1 MILANFLQKQDFLV
15 LHMFRMDLTGE
26 LTLSCNPSYCT
37 WEARTVGWHGMKSNG
52 LYIPPRGKDYL
63 AVLGHPLHGK
73 CVNRGD

>member
-37 WEARTVGWHGMKSNG
+37 WEARTVGWHE
-52 LYIPPRGKDYL
+52 
-63 AVLGHPLHGK
+63 V
-73 CVNRGD
+73 